1 MSEPGIQKRES
12 NKPFLTGDKK
22 MHITDENSNPNL
34 DDLLSKVEL
43 NKVPDAHFR
52 IRKSEIDDAKRVDF
66 DSLQKKW
73 TEQRRQ
79 EQKDKM
85 NLEIEAETARVR
97 AEILNKYKA
106 EESAEAK
113 KRAAYLKLAQ
123 AISKL
128 EY

>member
-1 MSEPGIQKRES
+1 
-12 NKPFLTGDKK
+12 

-43 NKVPDAHFR
+43 NKVPDAYFR
-52 IRKSEIDDAKRVDF
+52 IRENEIDDAKRVDF

-73 TEQRRQ
+73 VEQRRQ

-97 AEILNKYKA
+97 AEILQKYKA
-106 EESAEAK
+106 EESKEAK
-113 KRAAYLKLAQ
+113 KRAAFLKMAQ

-128 EY
+128 QY